1 MRGGAS
7 TRVMGAVKKILGQ
20 AWRLQVMLT
29 IHAFHGPRMS
39 SNKNFFEQAAAV
51 CKHRLIKSYSEGRP

>member
-1 MRGGAS
+1 
-7 TRVMGAVKKILGQ
+7 MGAVKKILGQ

-39 SNKNFFEQAAAV
+39 SNQNFFEQAAAV